1 MEILFLPINFYN
13 MSRVYLTRE
22 GYEKL
27 RKELEYLKTVKRREI
42 SKAIEYA
49 RSLGDLKEN
58 AEYQAAKEAQALNEK
73 KIHQL
78 EQKLANAEI
87 IDDMDIAKDEVRI
100 GAKVKLL
107 NLDTEEVEEYT
118 LVSPEEAEPSQG
130 LISVYSPIGKAL
142 LGHKKDDVLEI
153 EVPAGVLKYK
163 ILDITR

>member
-1 MEILFLPINFYN
+1 LEILFLPINFYN

-78 EQKLANAEI
+78 CQE
-87 IDDMDIAKDEVRI
+87 
-100 GAKVKLL
+100 
-107 NLDTEEVEEYT
+107 
-118 LVSPEEAEPSQG
+118 
-130 LISVYSPIGKAL
+130 
-142 LGHKKDDVLEI
+142 
-153 EVPAGVLKYK
+153 
-163 ILDITR
+163 